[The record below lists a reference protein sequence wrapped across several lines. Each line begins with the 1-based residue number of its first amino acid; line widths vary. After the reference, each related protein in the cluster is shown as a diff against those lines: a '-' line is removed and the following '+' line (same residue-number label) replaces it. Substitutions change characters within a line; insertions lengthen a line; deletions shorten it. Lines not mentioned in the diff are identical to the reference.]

1 MNFKYIITTDC
12 YFNEDFV
19 ITKNFLCKNLEEV
32 ETQIKE
38 LKKWCSDYRELKFVR
53 VFSLDDSIKNMI

>member
-1 MNFKYIITTDC
+1 MKFKYIVIADC

-32 ETQIKE
+32 EKQKKD
-38 LKKWCSDYRELKFVR
+38 LKM
-53 VFSLDDSIKNMI
+53 VFRL